1 METSIPRRKELKKKE
16 KEKENMTPFHSRKIL
31 NEEWSQAQFPRG
43 CNNGM
48 CSVLYHGLRRKRG
61 GGRGGGGI
69 LAYSVKNKGFRQE
82 GHPLVFLGKGRL
94 GNFCASTPGFLLE
107 VVLAPHVRVGGKC
120 IVLAKASIC
129 ISMVRMDI
137 FFYLHPLWRYG
148 THLWIPIIVW

>member
-1 METSIPRRKELKKKE
+1 
-16 KEKENMTPFHSRKIL
+16 MTPFHSRNIL
-31 NEEWSQAQFPRG
+31 NEEWSQAQFPHEH
-43 CNNGM
+43 NNGM
-48 CSVLYHGLRRKRG
+48 CYVLQHGLRRQI
-61 GGRGGGGI
+61 GGGI
-69 LAYSVKNKGFRQE
+69 LACSVKNKGFRQE
-82 GHPLVFLGKGRL
+82 GHSLVFLGKGRL